1 MRMFAAGQRLRKI
14 ASFSISLALFL
25 VIGGPWAVLQTV
37 AWTKMM
43 VDYSRGASVAEAV
56 AKTFDGDHPCNLCK
70 KISKVRQ
77 GEQKSPLV
85 IQQAKKEGPFLAVKT
100 VRLAEPSSIPVCHPF
115 PWMPAYPDGEFR
127 PPAPVPKA

>member
-1 MRMFAAGQRLRKI
+1 MFGRGKNVRKI
-14 ASFSISLALFL
+14 ASLCISLALFL
-25 VIGGPWAVLQTV
+25 VMGGPWAVLQTV

-43 VDYSRGASVAEAV
+43 VDYSRGASVTEAV
-56 AKTFDGDHPCNLCK
+56 AKTFDGEHPCNLCK

-85 IQQAKKEGPFLAVKT
+85 ILQAKKEGPFLAVKT
-100 VRLAEPSSIPVCHPF
+100 VHLAEPSSIPVCHPF
-115 PWMPAYPDGEFR
+115 PSMPAYSDCQFR

>member
-37 AWTKMM
+37 AWTKVI
-43 VDYSRGASVAEAV
+43 VDYSHGASVVEAV

-77 GEQKSPLV
+77 GEQKSPPV
-85 IQQAKKEGPFLAVKT
+85 ILQTKKEGPFLAVKT
-100 VRLAEPSSIPVCHPF
+100 VHLAEPTSIPVCHPF
-115 PWMPAYPDGEFR
+115 PWMPAYSDSQFR
-127 PPAPVPKA
+127 PPTPVPKA

>member
-25 VIGGPWAVLQTV
+25 VIGGPWTVLQTV
-37 AWTKMM
+37 AWAKMV
-43 VDYSRGASVAEAV
+43 VDYSQGASVAEAV

-100 VRLAEPSSIPVCHPF
+100 VRLAEPPSIAVCYPF
-115 PWMPAYPDGEFR
+115 PWMPAYSDSQFR
-127 PPAPVPKA
+127 PPTPVPKA

>member
-1 MRMFAAGQRLRKI
+1 MFVGKKNVRKI
-14 ASFSISLALFL
+14 ASCFISLALFL

-43 VDYSRGASVAEAV
+43 VDYSRGASLTEAV
-56 AKTFDGDHPCNLCK
+56 TKTFDGEHPCGLCK

-85 IQQAKKEGPFLAVKT
+85 ILQTKKEGPFLAVQT
-100 VRLAEPSSIPVCHPF
+100 FRLAEPASIPVGHLSLLI
-115 PWMPAYPDGEFR
+115 PAYPDTQFR

>member
-1 MRMFAAGQRLRKI
+1 MVRKV
-14 ASFSISLALFL
+14 ASFCISFALFL
-25 VIGGPWAVLQTV
+25 VMGGPWAVLQTV

-56 AKTFDGDHPCNLCK
+56 AKTFDGEHPCSLCK

-85 IQQAKKEGPFLAVKT
+85 ILQAKKEGPFLAVQT
-100 VRLAEPSSIPVCHPF
+100 VRLAEPSSIPVGQLSPVI
-115 PWMPAYPDGEFR
+115 PAYPETHFR
-127 PPAPVPKA
+127 PPSPVPKS

>member
-1 MRMFAAGQRLRKI
+1 MFSRGELVRKV
-14 ASFSISLALFL
+14 ASFCISLALFL

-43 VDYSRGASVAEAV
+43 VDYSQGASVAEAV
-56 AKTFDGDHPCNLCK
+56 AKTFDGDHPCNLCT

-85 IQQAKKEGPFLAVKT
+85 ILQAKKEGPFLAVQT
-100 VRLAEPSSIPVCHPF
+100 FRLAEPSSIPVGHLSLVIPD
-115 PWMPAYPDGEFR
+115 YPQSQFR
-127 PPAPVPKA
+127 PPSPVPKA